1 MNNKLKKTVL
11 WIGLI
16 TSWLLLAWCGQEVKK
31 DESFNKQT
39 QNVVKEN
46 TTTDEKVVV
55 ETTNPKDV
63 SINVSKDE
71 NGEFKFES
79 NWTNAEISN
88 EMKAAISDIL
98 KLDEEQWALV
108 WTWANN
114 TTIPNPTPVNPK
126 AL

>member
-1 MNNKLKKTVL
+1 MNNRMKKTMLV
-11 WIGLI
+11 IGII

-31 DESFNKQT
+31 DENFNKQT

-46 TTTDEKVVV
+46 ATTDEKVVV

-71 NGEFKFES
+71 NGEYKFES
-79 NWTNAEISN
+79 NWANAEISD
-88 EMKAAISDIL
+88 EMKTAIADIL
-98 KLDEEQWALV
+98 KLDEEQGAKV

-114 TTIPNPTPVNPK
+114 TTIPNPTPVTK
-126 AL
+126 SL

>member
-1 MNNKLKKTVL
+1 MNNRMKKTML
-11 WIGLI
+11 GIGII

-31 DESFNKQT
+31 DENFNKQT

-46 TTTDEKVVV
+46 ATTDEKVVV

-108 WTWANN
+108 GTWANN
-114 TTIPNPTPVNPK
+114 TTIPNPTPVEPK

>member
-1 MNNKLKKTVL
+1 MNNKLKKTML
-11 WIGLI
+11 GIGII

-31 DESFNKQT
+31 DENFNKQT

-46 TTTDEKVVV
+46 ATTDEKVVV
-55 ETTNPKDV
+55 EITNPKDV

-108 WTWANN
+108 GTWANN
-114 TTIPNPTPVNPK
+114 NTIPNPTPVNPK
-126 AL
+126 PL